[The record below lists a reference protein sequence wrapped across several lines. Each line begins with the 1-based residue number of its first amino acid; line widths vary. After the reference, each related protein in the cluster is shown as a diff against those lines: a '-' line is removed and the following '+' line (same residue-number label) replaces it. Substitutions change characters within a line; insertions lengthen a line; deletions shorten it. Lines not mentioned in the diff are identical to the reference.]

1 MAGPSVRTPASDQ
14 EMALLEADSQGLIQG
29 ILESFPP
36 KVNCSKI
43 ELCTQKE
50 GELPKAFIECFIP
63 TFQKTHS
70 IKLGSPRALGLLSV
84 CCGRKS
90 SP

>member
-1 MAGPSVRTPASDQ
+1 MARSPARTPASDQ
-14 EMALLEADSQGLIQG
+14 EMALLGADSQGLIQG
-29 ILESFPP
+29 VLESFPP
-36 KVNCSKI
+36 KVNWSKT

-70 IKLGSPRALGLLSV
+70 IKLGSLRALL
-84 CCGRKS
+84 
-90 SP
+90 